1 MTWPE
6 TTISSRVLAGA
17 VAAVLGAIL
26 GFVVANIPLSSDAP
40 VSSVVYFVV
49 GGAVLAFLAAFWKGD
64 AAVRVVARTFRWL

>member
-6 TTISSRVLAGA
+6 TTISSRVLTGA

-26 GFVVANIPLSSDAP
+26 GFVVANIVLSSDAP

-49 GGAVLAFLAAFWKGD
+49 GGAVLAFLAAVWKGD
-64 AAVRVVARTFRWL
+64 AAVRVVARTFSWL